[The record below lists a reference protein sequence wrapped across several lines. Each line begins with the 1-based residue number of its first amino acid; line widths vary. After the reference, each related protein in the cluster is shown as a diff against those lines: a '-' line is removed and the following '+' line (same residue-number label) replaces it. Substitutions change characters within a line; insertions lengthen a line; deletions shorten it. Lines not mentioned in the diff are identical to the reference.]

1 FIFLVALLH
10 EVYIAMAIYSSMF
23 HTEIFLPMN
32 SFEYASARQ
41 SWDPQH
47 CQSIFLLETHGT
59 ITLLTFFLLSP

>member
-10 EVYIAMAIYSSMF
+10 EVYIAMVIYSSMISLF
-23 HTEIFLPMN
+23 QWHSLSSNIERKQF
-32 SFEYASARQ
+32 
-41 SWDPQH
+41 WDPQH